1 MKQTLMDFSE
11 DEVKTLEQMF
21 SKPKPKVKKRTKKV
35 KIQEIEERFLK
46 NFPNVD
52 KSKLKLHP
60 TQTGVE
66 FFIDGRLIYKEEI
79 K

>member
-35 KIQEIEERFLK
+35 KIQEI
-46 NFPNVD
+46 
-52 KSKLKLHP
+52 
-60 TQTGVE
+60 
-66 FFIDGRLIYKEEI
+66 
-79 K
+79 